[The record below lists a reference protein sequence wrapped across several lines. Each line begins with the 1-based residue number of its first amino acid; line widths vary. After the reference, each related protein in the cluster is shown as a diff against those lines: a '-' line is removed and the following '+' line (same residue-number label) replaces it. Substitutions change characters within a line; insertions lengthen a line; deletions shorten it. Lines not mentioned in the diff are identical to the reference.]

1 LGGGGHSLGD
11 TGNEGGIPYIFPLQN
26 HGWSPTVSIDK
37 SLKKKSG
44 LARARNVL
52 KRSERITALKDLEK
66 WTEEA
71 GPYALPKVR
80 VFRMAARKAKKKKE
94 EGDAA
99 AAAPAAAGAKPAA
112 AAAGKAAAPAAK
124 AAPAKKK

>member
-1 LGGGGHSLGD
+1 M
-11 TGNEGGIPYIFPLQN
+11 
-26 HGWSPTVSIDK
+26 SIDK

-52 KRSERITALKDLEK
+52 KRGERITALKEQER
-66 WTEEA
+66 WQEET

-80 VFRMAARKAKKKKE
+80 VFRMVAKKAKKKKE

-99 AAAPAAAGAKPAA
+99 AGAAAAPAAGGAKPA

-124 AAPAKKK
+124 AAAPAAKKK

>member
-1 LGGGGHSLGD
+1 M
-11 TGNEGGIPYIFPLQN
+11 
-26 HGWSPTVSIDK
+26 SIDK

-66 WTEEA
+66 WTEET

-80 VFRMAARKAKKKKE
+80 VFRMVAKKAKKKKE
-94 EGDAA
+94 EGEGA
-99 AAAPAAAGAKPAA
+99 AAAPGTAAPAAAAAGAKPAA
-112 AAAGKAAAPAAK
+112 APAGKAAAPAAK
-124 AAPAKKK
+124 ADAGKKK

>member
-1 LGGGGHSLGD
+1 
-11 TGNEGGIPYIFPLQN
+11 
-26 HGWSPTVSIDK
+26 VSIDK

-52 KRSERITALKDLEK
+52 KRSERITALKDQEK
-66 WTEEA
+66 WTDET

-80 VFRMAARKAKKKKE
+80 VFRMVAKKAKKKKE

-99 AAAPAAAGAKPAA
+99 AGGAKPAA

-124 AAPAKKK
+124 PDAGKKK

>member
-1 LGGGGHSLGD
+1 M
-11 TGNEGGIPYIFPLQN
+11 
-26 HGWSPTVSIDK
+26 SIDK

-52 KRSERITALKDLEK
+52 KRGERITALKEQER
-66 WTEEA
+66 WQEET

-80 VFRMAARKAKKKKE
+80 VFRMVAKKAKKKKE

-99 AAAPAAAGAKPAA
+99 ATPAAGGAAKPAAGGAAKPAAGGAAAKPGAAKPAA
-112 AAAGKAAAPAAK
+112 AAPAK
-124 AAPAKKK
+124 DAKKK

>member
-1 LGGGGHSLGD
+1 
-11 TGNEGGIPYIFPLQN
+11 
-26 HGWSPTVSIDK
+26 VSIDK

-52 KRSERITALKDLEK
+52 KRGERITALKEQEK
-66 WTEEA
+66 WQEQS

-80 VFRMAARKAKKKKE
+80 VFRMVAKKAKKKKE

-99 AAAPAAAGAKPAA
+99 ATPAAGATGAAAAKPAA
-112 AAAGKAAAPAAK
+112 GAAAPAAGKAAPAAK
-124 AAPAKKK
+124 DAGKKK

>member
-1 LGGGGHSLGD
+1 
-11 TGNEGGIPYIFPLQN
+11 
-26 HGWSPTVSIDK
+26 VSIDK

-52 KRSERITALKDLEK
+52 KRSERITALKELEK
-66 WTEEA
+66 WAEET

-80 VFRMAARKAKKKKE
+80 VFRMVAKKAKKKKE

-99 AAAPAAAGAKPAA
+99 AAPAAGATPAAAGAKPAA
-112 AAAGKAAAPAAK
+112 APAGKAAAPAAK
-124 AAPAKKK
+124 ADAGKKK